1 MKQRRTLLRHSCITT
16 IAFTTIAVTITIVA
30 VILFEG
36 MDEEGS
42 DSNTPRVAERHCND
56 ADSDWQVAGPLQL
69 QACA

>member
-42 DSNTPRVAERHCND
+42 DSNTPRVADET
-56 ADSDWQVAGPLQL
+56 LQ
-69 QACA
+69 